1 MKNSENNNHF
11 SLNSYD
17 PHTHGGQYLE
27 NISSASWLSEALFTA
42 LDLDLFE
49 ILETFGMD
57 GVSADRLSQSSALRP
72 LRSRPFWPCWKARGC
87 FLLCGKLQQ
96 YQPDQAYLLSSSPDY
111 LGDAIRFR
119 QTQALQWHHLK
130 SALMANKSISLS
142 EQSDPAPIQK

>member
-27 NISSASWLSEALFTA
+27 NISSANWLSEALFTA

-57 GVSADRLSQSSALRP
+57 GVSADRLSQKLGTAATALSP
-72 LRSRPFWPCWKARGC
+72 FLALLESLGLLFCFAENYSNTSRVF
-87 FLLCGKLQQ
+87 
-96 YQPDQAYLLSSSPDY
+96 DS
-111 LGDAIRFR
+111 
-119 QTQALQWHHLK
+119 
-130 SALMANKSISLS
+130 
-142 EQSDPAPIQK
+142 